1 MSAPPAER
9 AAPPGPAAQLGAR
22 DSIRGELEAVGAS
35 FHSLLADPS
44 DDDWRRPSANPG
56 WTNGEVLFHMTLGF
70 MMLAALI
77 PLVRVFGRLPPWA
90 SHIFSS
96 ILDFATPLFNW
107 VNALGARGG
116 GRVYDRASIG
126 ASFDRAH
133 RRLLRLVDRLPDGEW
148 GRRMHYPRRWDP
160 LFDEAMTV
168 ERAFRYMVEH
178 FNFHMGQIAR

>member
-1 MSAPPAER
+1 MIAPRAERTAPPS
-9 AAPPGPAAQLGAR
+9 PGAGPSVR
-22 DSIRGELEAVGAS
+22 DSIRLELEEARLA
-35 FHSLLADPS
+35 FHSLLASLS
-44 DDDWRRPSANPG
+44 DDAWRGPSANPG
-56 WTNGEVLFHMTLGF
+56 WTNGEVIFHMTLGF
-70 MMLAALI
+70 MILVALI
-77 PLVRVFGRLPPWA
+77 PLVRLFGRLPPWA
-90 SHIFSS
+90 SRIYAS

-133 RRLLRLVDRLPDGEW
+133 RRLRRLIDRLPDGEW
-148 GRRMHYPRRWDP
+148 RRSMHYPRRWDP

-178 FNFHMGQIAR
+178 FNFHMGQIAP